1 MKQIIAEED
10 VAQTTAST
18 DLAAPEIAVPLD
30 RIVQAVR
37 ADSMNNSGEYLAET
51 ETLDGGE

>member
-1 MKQIIAEED
+1 MKQSIVQND
-10 VAQTTAST
+10 VAKTTLDT
-18 DLAAPEIAVPLD
+18 ELLVPEIAVPLD

-37 ADSMNNSGEYLAET
+37 ADSLLDSAEYLAET